1 MALQLTELLKGT
13 DNQMQP
19 ALKANEVTITGLT
32 ADSRR
37 VAPGYLFA
45 ALNGSQA
52 DGRRFIPQAIAKGAV
67 AVLAETGTTLSDTEQ
82 RSADSEI
89 RLITDENPR
98 RRLALLAARFYG
110 EQPGYIAAVTGTNGK
125 TSVADFCRQIWQG
138 EGYNAASLGTLGL
151 MPPMAGAPKALT
163 TPDPVELQRCLADLT
178 SNGVEHLVLE
188 ASSHGLD
195 QYRLDGVDLKAAAFT
210 NLSRDHLDYH
220 GSFDAYLAAKA
231 RLFKEL
237 LWSGGTAV
245 LNADVPAFQSLREVC
260 DARGIKVWSYGRK
273 GRELHLLKQELT
285 PEGQRLTLQVFGK
298 QLEVELGLVGV
309 FQASNLLA
317 ALGLTLANG
326 LDAEVIAQALPRLKG
341 VPGRAEFVAKSPK
354 GGSVYVDYAH
364 TPDALGTILQAV
376 RPHTQN
382 KLWVVF
388 GCGGDRDK
396 GKRPEMGSLAARHAD
411 KVIVTDD
418 NPRSEDPA
426 VIRAEILGAVPE
438 AEEFADRGEAIAYAM
453 AELGAGDVLVIAG
466 KGHESGQIVG
476 EHVLPFDDRDVA
488 RAAAGLPAAP
498 RNGERA

>member
-1 MALQLTELLKGT
+1 MALRLTELLRGT
-13 DNQMQP
+13 DNPMQP
-19 ALKANEVTITGLT
+19 ALQASEVTITGLT

-45 ALNGSQA
+45 ALSGSQA
-52 DGRRFIPQAIAKGAV
+52 DGRHFIPQAIAKGAV
-67 AVLAETGTTLSDTEQ
+67 AVLAETGTTLTDELQQGGEGTV
-82 RSADSEI
+82 

-110 EQPGYIAAVTGTNGK
+110 TQPSYIATVTGTNGK
-125 TSVADFCRQIWQG
+125 TSVADFCRQIWQSAG
-138 EGYNAASLGTLGL
+138 LQAASLGTLGL
-151 MPPMAGAPKALT
+151 IPPMAGAPKALT
-163 TPDPVELQRCLADLT
+163 TPDPVELQRCLAALAD
-178 SNGVEHLVLE
+178 SGVQHLVLE

-195 QYRLDGVDLKAAAFT
+195 QYRLDGVDMKAAAFT

-245 LNADVPAFQSLREVC
+245 LNADVPAFQSLRELC

-273 GRELHLLKQELT
+273 GRELRLLNQELT
-285 PEGQRLTLQVFGK
+285 PDGQRLTLQVFGK

-317 ALGLTLANG
+317 AMGLTLADDLA
-326 LDAEVIAQALPRLKG
+326 LDALVRALPGLKG
-341 VPGRAEFVAKSPK
+341 VPGRAEFVAKSAK
-354 GGSVYVDYAH
+354 GGSVFVDYAH
-364 TPDALGTILQAV
+364 TPDALGTILQAI
-376 RPHTQN
+376 RPHTRD

-396 GKRPEMGSLAARHAD
+396 GKRPEMGALAARYAD
-411 KVIVTDD
+411 RAIVTDD

-426 VIRAEILGAVPE
+426 VIRAEILRAAPD

-453 AELGAGDVLVIAG
+453 AELGPGDVLVIAG

-488 RAAAGLPAAP
+488 RAAAGLPATP